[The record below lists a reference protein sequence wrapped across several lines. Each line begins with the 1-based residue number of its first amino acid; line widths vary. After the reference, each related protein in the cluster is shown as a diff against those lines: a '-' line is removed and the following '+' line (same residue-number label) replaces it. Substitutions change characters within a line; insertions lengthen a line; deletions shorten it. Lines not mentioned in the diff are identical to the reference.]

1 MLIQTQP
8 TNLGYLMK
16 DGRPAG
22 GALLERATYTCTH
35 CSAVVVMNPDRTRER
50 YKCRGCNHLICDGCA
65 ALRAAGGPCHTVQQ
79 KYDESC
85 VAAEQGLPY
94 DPFSPVGQSR
104 P

>member
-8 TNLGYLMK
+8 TNLGYLEL

-22 GALLERATYTCTH
+22 GPLVERATYTCTH

-65 ALRAAGGPCHTVQQ
+65 ALRAAGAPCHTVQQ
-79 KYDESC
+79 KFDESC
-85 VAAEQGLPY
+85 TAAERGLPY
-94 DPFSPVGQSR
+94 DPFSTPAN
-104 P
+104 